1 MSTPDPTFGETS
13 DRYDEDDSLL
23 GFAAHRSGVTI
34 AESLDLSA
42 PINTANLIPVRRRA
56 TAYVQLR
63 TDITAGTLTIAI
75 VFYNRDG
82 TFSHHAELAMLTGL
96 QVSGGAGNRF
106 LSSRAE
112 PFDCAGAF
120 QFEVRAIVG
129 IGVAASADIHA
140 WVA

>member
-1 MSTPDPTFGETS
+1 MSTPDPSFGETS
-13 DRYDEDDSLL
+13 DRYDEDDSLS
-23 GFAAHRSGVTI
+23 GFAAHRTGLAA
-34 AESLDLSA
+34 AESLDLSV
-42 PINTANLIPVRRRA
+42 PVDVANLIPVRRRS

-106 LSSRAE
+106 LSDIAE
-112 PFDCAGAF
+112 PFDVAGAF
-120 QFEVRAIVG
+120 QFEVRVIVA